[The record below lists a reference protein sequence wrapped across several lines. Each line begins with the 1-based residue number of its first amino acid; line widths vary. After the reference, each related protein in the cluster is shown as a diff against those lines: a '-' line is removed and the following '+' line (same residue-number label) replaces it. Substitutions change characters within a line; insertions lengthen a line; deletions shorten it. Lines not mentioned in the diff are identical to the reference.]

1 MNTKTIGLILIIAGI
16 LMIIYTGFNYVT
28 TEKIVD
34 IGPLEI
40 KGDKNHFVQWSPYL
54 GVILLG
60 AGLLFTFLKNKV
72 T

>member
-1 MNTKTIGLILIIAGI
+1 MNTKTVGIILIAAGI

-28 TEKIVD
+28 SEKIVD

-54 GVILLG
+54 GVVLLAG
-60 AGLLFTFLKNKV
+60 GLLLTFLKNK
-72 T
+72 TT